1 MHATREDTV
10 TYAHIVGWGKY
21 VPPKV
26 MTNHDLAKIVDTSD
40 EWIVPRTGIRERRI
54 AGPKESTFTM
64 GYAAAREALEKAD
77 ILPTE
82 VDLIICATATPEHI
96 FPSTA
101 SLIQD
106 ALGAARAGAFD
117 LSAGCAGF
125 VYALSIGAQVIQ
137 GGGHQV
143 VLVVGSETLSRITN
157 WKDRGTCILFGDGAG
172 AVVLRASE
180 QRGGVLSTLMRSDG
194 SGGDLLIVP
203 AGGSKLP
210 ASAETVLRNQHTIQM
225 DGGEVFR
232 FAARVVDKAT
242 REVVKQAG
250 LTLDDINLFV
260 PHQANLRII
269 RAGAR
274 ALEVDE
280 SRIFVN
286 LEKYGNTS
294 SASIPLALCE
304 AVESGRIRPGDH
316 IVLIG
321 FGAGLAWAAAT
332 VQWGPP
338 PEPRK
343 RTLPQ
348 RAVRAAIYPFALARS
363 RILRAW
369 YRIESRLFGSP
380 KPTRIDENGKK
391 KK

>member
-1 MHATREDTV
+1 L

-106 ALGAARAGAFD
+106 ALGATRAGAFD

-321 FGAGLAWAAAT
+321 FGAGLAWAAAA

-380 KPTRIDENGKK
+380 RPTRIDENGKK

>member
-1 MHATREDTV
+1 VGHVGDTL

-26 MTNHDLAKIVDTSD
+26 MTNADISKIVDTSD

-54 AGPKESTFTM
+54 AGPKESAFTM
-64 GYAAAREALEKAD
+64 GYAAARAALDKAD

-82 VDLIICATATPEHI
+82 VGLIICATATPEHT

-106 ALGAARAGAFD
+106 ALGATHAGAFD

-143 VLVVGSETLSRITN
+143 ILVIGSETLSRITN

-172 AVVLRASE
+172 AVVLQASE
-180 QRGGVLSTLMRSDG
+180 QRGGVLSTLVRSDG

-210 ASAETVLRNQHTIQM
+210 ASPETILRNQHTIQM
-225 DGGEVFR
+225 DGREVFR
-232 FAARVVDKAT
+232 FATRVVDKST
-242 REVVKQAG
+242 REVVEKAG
-250 LTLDDINLFV
+250 LTLDDIELFV

-269 RAGAR
+269 QAATR
-274 ALEVDE
+274 ALGVDE
-280 SRIFVN
+280 SRVFVN

-294 SASIPLALCE
+294 SASVPLALCE
-304 AVESGRIRPGDH
+304 AVECGRIRPGDH

-343 RTLPQ
+343 RTV
-348 RAVRAAIYPFALARS
+348 REKAVRAAIYPFAQIRS
-363 RILRAW
+363 RVLRVW
-369 YRIESRLFGSP
+369 YRIESRLLGSP
-380 KPTRIDENGKK
+380 KPTSIDKDGKK
-391 KK
+391 K

>member
-1 MHATREDTV
+1 MGHVGDTL

-26 MTNHDLAKIVDTSD
+26 MTNADISKIVDTSD

-54 AGPKESTFTM
+54 AGPKESAFTM
-64 GYAAAREALEKAD
+64 GYAAARAALDKAD

-82 VDLIICATATPEHI
+82 VGLIICATATPEHT

-106 ALGAARAGAFD
+106 ALGATHAGAFD

-143 VLVVGSETLSRITN
+143 ILVIGSETLSRITN

-172 AVVLRASE
+172 AVVLQASE
-180 QRGGVLSTLMRSDG
+180 QRGGVLSTLVRSDG

-210 ASAETVLRNQHTIQM
+210 ASPETILRNQHTIQM
-225 DGGEVFR
+225 DGREVFR
-232 FAARVVDKAT
+232 FATRVVDKST
-242 REVVKQAG
+242 REVVEKAG
-250 LTLDDINLFV
+250 LTLDDIELFV

-269 RAGAR
+269 QAATR
-274 ALEVDE
+274 ALGVDE
-280 SRIFVN
+280 SRVFVN

-294 SASIPLALCE
+294 SASVPLALCE
-304 AVESGRIRPGDH
+304 AVECGRIRPGDH

-343 RTLPQ
+343 RTV
-348 RAVRAAIYPFALARS
+348 REKAVRAAIYPFAQIRS
-363 RILRAW
+363 RVLRVW
-369 YRIESRLFGSP
+369 YRIESRLLGSP
-380 KPTRIDENGKK
+380 KPTSIDKDGKK
-391 KK
+391 K